1 MSESG
6 RILPDAKLHVN
17 GDVVIGPSEP
27 VVNGSVYSYI
37 RPKYAGASI
46 KMGTNNNEWDRNL
59 HFGHY
64 NNDKYFE
71 EE

>member
-6 RILPDAKLHVN
+6 RIRTDAKLRKWRCRN
-17 GDVVIGPSEP
+17 QAFRT

-37 RPKYAGASI
+37 RPKYAGAI

-59 HFGHY
+59 HFGTIITI
-64 NNDKYFE
+64 NILKKE
-71 EE
+71 